1 MRKALQALSDLVDAA
16 DRVVQRAIRGFV
28 KVSDRRG

>member
-16 DRVVQRAIRGFV
+16 DRGVQRAIRAFV
-28 KVSDRRG
+28 RASDRRG

>member
-1 MRKALQALSDLVDAA
+1 MSKALQALSDLVDAV
-16 DRVVQRAIRGFV
+16 DRVVQCAIRAFV

>member
-1 MRKALQALSDLVDAA
+1 MRKVLQALSDVVDAA
-16 DRVVQRAIRGFV
+16 DRAVQRAIRGLV

>member
-1 MRKALQALSDLVDAA
+1 MRRLLQALSDLVDAA

-28 KVSDRRG
+28 KASDRRG

>member
-1 MRKALQALSDLVDAA
+1 MRRVLQALSDLVDAA

-28 KVSDRRG
+28 KASGRRG

>member
-1 MRKALQALSDLVDAA
+1 MRKVLQALSDLVDVA

-28 KVSDRRG
+28 RISDRHG